1 MRSTMVSTFSLLA
14 HAWVILFAA
23 SGTMAQDVVLPENL
37 DVPVGY
43 SLYRCA
49 DVLGRQ
55 IYELINGEYVL
66 VEPSA
71 TLFRQGS
78 EQLKEIGTFEAGP
91 TWEFNSGKTIVA
103 QRVLA
108 QLTVDPNALDWLLIE
123 GVVAPGVFEY
133 IKQTNTVGGLPPPD
147 SFSFSYSQSFPMDS
161 MSMSMSFSFPQRTI
175 EVPFSAE
182 HCFYRRTDP
191 CD

>member
-1 MRSTMVSTFSLLA
+1 MVSTFSLLA

-161 MSMSMSFSFPQRTI
+161 MSMSMSFSLPQRTI

-182 HCFYRRTDP
+182 HCFYRRTAP